1 MPGSPAHARPAA
13 SSAAGP
19 GGATGAGPRSG
30 ASGPGGASGRSGRGG
45 APKMSLRER
54 QKIRTRQAIR
64 AAAMRLFTAQGYDKT
79 TVEQI
84 AHEAEVSHT
93 TFFRYFQTKEQVVL
107 SHDLDEDIDAALAAI
122 PPGLGHFD
130 LLRRL
135 VRAMYD
141 VHAADEWTSDPQRIA
156 LIDTEPALREAY
168 QLQKEQSIAEAA
180 EFFAD
185 YLGVDRDDFAL
196 RVFIAAVGGVAFR
209 LMGED
214 VDKVPDGSDI
224 DRVMAAVDLLERGL
238 PVGE

>member
-1 MPGSPAHARPAA
+1 MTGSATHARSAASPAADRGRA
-13 SSAAGP
+13 SD
-19 GGATGAGPRSG
+19 RSG
-30 ASGPGGASGRSGRGG
+30 APRV
-45 APKMSLRER
+45 SLRER

-64 AAAMRLFTAQGYDKT
+64 AAAMRLFTAQGYDRT

-107 SHDLDEDIDAALAAI
+107 SHDLDDDIDTALAAI

-135 VRAMYD
+135 IRAMYD
-141 VHAADEWTSDPQRIA
+141 VHAADEWTSDPQRMA

-185 YLGVDRDDFAL
+185 YLGVDQDDFAL

-214 VDKVPDGSDI
+214 TDKIPDGGDI

>member
-1 MPGSPAHARPAA
+1 MPGSTAPHR
-13 SSAAGP
+13 SAPEAG
-19 GGATGAGPRSG
+19 RC
-30 ASGPGGASGRSGRGG
+30 G
-45 APKMSLRER
+45 APAKVSLREK
-54 QKIRTRQAIR
+54 QKIRTRQTIR
-64 AAAMRLFTAQGYDKT
+64 AAAMRLFTAQGYGRT

-107 SHDLDEDIDAALAAI
+107 SHDLDDAIDAALAAI

-135 VRAMYD
+135 IRAMYE
-141 VHAADEWTSDPQRIA
+141 VHEADAWTSDRQRMA
-156 LIDTEPALREAY
+156 LIDSEPALREAY

-214 VDKVPDGSDI
+214 ADKVPDGSDLEL
-224 DRVMAAVDLLERGL
+224 VLAAVDLLERGL
-238 PVGE
+238 PLGE

>member
-1 MPGSPAHARPAA
+1 MSGSEAPARPAA
-13 SSAAGP
+13 AGR
-19 GGATGAGPRSG
+19 AGVP
-30 ASGPGGASGRSGRGG
+30 A
-45 APKMSLRER
+45 KMSLREQ
-54 QKIRTRQAIR
+54 QKIRTRNAIR

-107 SHDLDEDIDAALAAI
+107 SHDLDDDIEAALAAI

-135 VRAMYD
+135 IREMYQ
-141 VHAADEWTSDPQRIA
+141 VSAADEWTSDPQRMA
-156 LIDTEPALREAY
+156 LIDTEPALREAH

-185 YLGVDRDDFAL
+185 YLGVGRGDFAL

-209 LMGED
+209 LMGEED
-214 VDKVPDGSDI
+214 AGRVPDGGDF

-238 PVGE
+238 PVG

>member
-1 MPGSPAHARPAA
+1 MSGSQAPARP
-13 SSAAGP
+13 SPSV
-19 GGATGAGPRSG
+19 
-30 ASGPGGASGRSGRGG
+30 GRAG
-45 APKMSLRER
+45 APAKVSLREK
-54 QKIRTRQAIR
+54 QKIRTRGAIR
-64 AAAMRLFTAQGYDKT
+64 AAAMRLFTAQGYGNT

-107 SHDLDEDIDAALAAI
+107 SHDLDGDIDAALAGI

-135 VRAMYD
+135 IREMYQ
-141 VHAADEWTSDPQRIA
+141 VHAADEWTSDPQRMA
-156 LIDTEPALREAY
+156 LIDAEPALREAY

-180 EFFAD
+180 EFFAE
-185 YLGVDRDDFAL
+185 YLDVESDDFAL

-214 VDKVPDGSDI
+214 DPGCVPDGTDL
-224 DRVMAAVDLLERGL
+224 DRVMAAIDLLERGL
-238 PVGE
+238 PLG

>member
-1 MPGSPAHARPAA
+1 MSGPEAPARPPAP
-13 SSAAGP
+13 AGR
-19 GGATGAGPRSG
+19 A
-30 ASGPGGASGRSGRGG
+30 G
-45 APKMSLRER
+45 APAKVSLREK
-54 QKIRTRQAIR
+54 QKARTRRAIR
-64 AAAMRLFTAQGYDKT
+64 SAAMRLFTAQGYDKT

-107 SHDLDEDIDAALAAI
+107 SHDLDDDIDAALAAI
-122 PPGLGHFD
+122 PAGLGHFD

-135 VRAMYD
+135 IRAMYD
-141 VHAADEWTSDPQRIA
+141 VHAADEWTSDLQRMA

-180 EFFAD
+180 EFFAE
-185 YLGVDRDDFAL
+185 YLDVDRDDFAL

-214 VDKVPDGSDI
+214 DPGCVPDGSDL
-224 DRVMAAVDLLERGL
+224 DRVMGAIDLLERGL
-238 PVGE
+238 PLV